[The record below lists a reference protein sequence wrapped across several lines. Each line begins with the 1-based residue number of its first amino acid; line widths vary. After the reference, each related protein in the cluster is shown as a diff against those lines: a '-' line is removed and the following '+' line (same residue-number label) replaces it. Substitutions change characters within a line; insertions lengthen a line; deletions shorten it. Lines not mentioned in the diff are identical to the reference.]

1 MILAVLIMFI
11 LVSLT
16 AVSAVDTN
24 QTDKIAAEDS
34 TTVTQDILAVE
45 PADTGNFTELNDN
58 LIDKKNFG
66 INKELYLQSRWAF

>member
-24 QTDKIAAEDS
+24 QTDKIVAEDS

-66 INKELYLQSRWAF
+66 INKELYLQSRWGF